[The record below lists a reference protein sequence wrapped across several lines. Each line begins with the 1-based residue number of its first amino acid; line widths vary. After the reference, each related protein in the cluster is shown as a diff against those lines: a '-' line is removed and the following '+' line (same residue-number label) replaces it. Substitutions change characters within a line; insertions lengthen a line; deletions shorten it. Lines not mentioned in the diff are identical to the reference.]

1 MVLTTQKVWIFGG
14 DTKLQTKTY
23 TKNISEIVI
32 DWIHEYRFV
41 LIRIVLKLLQS
52 LQLL

>member
-1 MVLTTQKVWIFGG
+1 MDFGGGG

-32 DWIHEYRFV
+32 DWIHEYRSV
-41 LIRIVLKLLQS
+41 LIRIVLKVLQS
-52 LQLL
+52 LQLLWP